1 MKTLTFETREEW
13 LSARRGR
20 ITGTRLKDIIVS
32 GGPTKDEMC
41 KLLGEKGKAYNP
53 KAKKEELQLLLTV
66 EDMAELKSK
75 MDKKIGFFE
84 VIAERLSTDPYG
96 EAFHETPMERG
107 TRLEPEAMAK
117 FVEDTK
123 SEVDRTIKIWVR
135 DDNEG
140 ISISPDG
147 TLEGNAAVECKCL
160 SSARHIEAAVKKF
173 FWKRSDKE
181 SVPDEYFMQAIQY
194 FIVNDALTTLYMVF
208 YDPRM
213 ITKDYFYLTL
223 TRADVQKE
231 VDEYLAY
238 ERKEIKELD
247 EIVNFFSF

>member
-1 MKTLTFETREEW
+1 MKTLTFENRDEW
-13 LSARRGR
+13 FSARRGR
-20 ITGTRLKDIIVS
+20 ITGTRLKDIVVKR
-32 GGPTKDEMC
+32 GTE
-41 KLLGEKGKAYNP
+41 
-53 KAKKEELQLLLTV
+53 
-66 EDMAELKSK
+66 
-75 MDKKIGFFE
+75 KKIGFFE

-117 FVEDTK
+117 FVDDTK
-123 SEVDRTIKIWVR
+123 KPVDRTMKIWVR

-147 TLEGNAAVECKCL
+147 SIGETEAVECKCL

-173 FWKRSDKE
+173 FWKRSDKD
-181 SVPDEYFMQAIQY
+181 SIPDDYLMQAIQY

-213 ITKDYFYLTL
+213 ITKDYFYFTL